1 MAAPIATASSGLTP
15 LLGAFP
21 KNPLTLSYTFGIL
34 VIPPTSKTSS
44 TLSFVKPESLRHDSS
59 GLRDLDIKSAA
70 ICSNFALVRLSYR
83 CLGPVASADRYAK
96 LTSV

>member
-15 LLGAFP
+15 LFGAFP

-59 GLRDLDIKSAA
+59 GLRDLDIKSPA
-70 ICSNFALVRLSYR
+70 IYSNFALVRLIYR